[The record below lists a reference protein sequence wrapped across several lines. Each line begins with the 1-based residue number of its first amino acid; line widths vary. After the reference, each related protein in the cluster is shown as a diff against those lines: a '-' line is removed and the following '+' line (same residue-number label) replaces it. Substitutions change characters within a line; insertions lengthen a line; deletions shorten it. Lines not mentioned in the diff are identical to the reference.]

1 MTTNPMTLLDRFQE
15 RLDQSEN
22 REQRL
27 LEMLAEKDK
36 QLAEAN
42 SSSNDIRDRY
52 ILSLEAQNQKK
63 DERYHEVTSSLLQ
76 ILMKTA
82 ERQFTRS
89 P

>member
-1 MTTNPMTLLDRFQE
+1 MTTNPIALLDRFQE

-27 LEMLAEKDK
+27 LDMLAEKDK
-36 QLAEAN
+36 LLAEAN

>member
-27 LEMLAEKDK
+27 LDMLAEKDK

>member
-1 MTTNPMTLLDRFQE
+1 MTTNPIALLDRFQE

-27 LEMLAEKDK
+27 LDMLAEKDK